1 MAMKI
6 LFVSSEITPFSK
18 TGGLADVSASLPSAL
33 KELGHDVTIITPAY
47 RSVFN
52 CGIPVEETNVKFM
65 VPVGGEQIGAFL
77 WKGKTNDGDVP
88 VYFVRQDRY
97 FDRTGLYAE
106 RGEDYGDNCERFV
119 FFCRAV
125 MEAIDVLKLDVNILH
140 TNDWQTG
147 LIPAYQ
153 KILYRKKAGYEN
165 IATIHSIHNLA
176 YQGIFWHWD
185 MPLTGI
191 SWEHFTY
198 DEMEFYG
205 KLNFMKTGVMFAD
218 GVTAVSPRY
227 ALEIQSQAFGCGMES
242 VLQYRSPMLRG
253 ILNGVSTRQWNPA
266 NDPFIVAQYDRKTV
280 FENKP
285 KCKKNL
291 QERLG
296 LDVRDEVPLIG
307 LVGRLAHQKGIDLIA
322 DVIPLWVEKHGVQ
335 FAMLGMGDPSL
346 ESRLGALA
354 NRYPLNVAVRIEF
367 SDEWSHLIE
376 AGADIFLM
384 PSRYEPCGLNQM
396 YSQIYGT
403 IPIVR
408 FTGGLADTVVDT
420 NDDTLDNGT
429 ATGFSLVDN
438 NLNDLNTTIWRAL
451 NTFWNKKDVWHQIVQ
466 NAMRQDWSWRRSA
479 EQYIRFYEKIRQ

>member
-1 MAMKI
+1 MNI
-6 LFVSSEITPFSK
+6 LFVSSEVSPFSK

-33 KELGHDVTIITPAY
+33 KDLKHNVTIITPY
-47 RSVFN
+47 YKCTKN
-52 CGIPVEETNVKFM
+52 CGESIEETGIKFM
-65 VPVGGEQIGAFL
+65 TPVGGELIETTL
-77 WKGKTNDGDVP
+77 MKSKINDGEIP
-88 VYFVRQDRY
+88 IYFVKQDRY
-97 FDRTGLYAE
+97 FDRNGLYAE
-106 RGEDYGDNCERFV
+106 QGDDYKDNCERFV

-125 MEAIDVLKLDVNILH
+125 METIDVLKLDVDILH
-140 TNDWQTG
+140 SNDWQTG
-147 LIPAYQ
+147 LIPAYLS
-153 KILYRKKAGYEN
+153 ILYRERNGYEK
-165 IATIHSIHNLA
+165 ISTIHSIHNLA

-191 SWEHFTY
+191 GWEHFTF

-205 KLNFMKTGVMFAD
+205 KLNLMKTGIMFAN
-218 GVTAVSPRY
+218 GITTVSPRY
-227 ALEIQSQAFGCGMES
+227 AIEIQSQAFGCGMES

-266 NDPFIVAQYDRKTV
+266 TDRFIAAQYDRNTV
-280 FENKP
+280 SENKP
-285 KCKKNL
+285 KCKQNL

-296 LDVRDEVPLIG
+296 LEARSESPLIG
-307 LVGRLAHQKGIDLIA
+307 LVGRLAYQKGIDLIA

-335 FAMLGMGDPSL
+335 FCMLGMGDPALEGRLISL
-346 ESRLGALA
+346 AEK
-354 NRYPLNVAVRIEF
+354 YPNNVATRIEF

-408 FTGGLADTVVDT
+408 YTGGLADTVVDT
-420 NDDTLDNGT
+420 NDETLENGT
-429 ATGFSLVDN
+429 ATGFALIED
-438 NLNDLNTTIWRAL
+438 NLNDLNTTIWRTL
-451 NTFWNKKDVWHQIVQ
+451 NTFWNKKDLWQKIIH

-479 EQYIRFYEKIRQ
+479 EQYVRFYEKFNR